1 MHPYE
6 MQRLIRQRHK
16 DEFLDLK
23 KGSLYHAIERLKKAE
38 LIEEVSTTREGRRP
52 ERTVYR
58 ITEAGESE
66 LQDWLRG
73 LLAQPAHEPSSFIA
87 AMSFV
92 AHLSPEEVIDQ
103 LEIRTNQLDCGIVAL
118 EAVLKNLVPKISR
131 IPLLEA
137 EYMLAM
143 KRAELSWVRSLLA
156 ELRGGSL
163 HWNTQLLL
171 NAARGAAGN
180 CPAST
185 PSPPSDS
192 S

>member
-23 KGSLYHAIERLKKAE
+23 KGSLYHAIERLKKAG
-38 LIEEVSTTREGRRP
+38 LIEEASTGREGRRP
-52 ERTVYR
+52 ERTTYR
-58 ITEAGESE
+58 ITETGETE
-66 LQDWLRG
+66 LQDWLRS
-73 LLAQPAHEPSSFIA
+73 LLAQPAYEASAFIA

-118 EAVLKNLVPKISR
+118 GAILKNLVPKISR

-143 KRAELSWVRSLLA
+143 RRAELDWVRSLIA
-156 ELRGGSL
+156 ELRAGTL
-163 HWNTQLLL
+163 HWNTEHLL
-171 NAARGAAGN
+171 NSAKGHPRA
-180 CPAST
+180 CPGSA